1 MSFLGKVV
9 KLKRAKSHCKNLTKK
24 AKKQHFKSVSPKG
37 MATNNQFWDA
47 VKPFFS
53 NKNFYSDDH
62 ISITDVNKNVK
73 NV

>member
-1 MSFLGKVV
+1 MAFQGKVV
-9 KLKRAKSHCKNLTKK
+9 KLKKAKSHYKNLTKK
-24 AKKQHFKSVSPKG
+24 AKKQHFESVSSKG

-53 NKNFYSDDH
+53 NKNLYSDDR
-62 ISITDVNKNVK
+62 ISITDVNKNVE